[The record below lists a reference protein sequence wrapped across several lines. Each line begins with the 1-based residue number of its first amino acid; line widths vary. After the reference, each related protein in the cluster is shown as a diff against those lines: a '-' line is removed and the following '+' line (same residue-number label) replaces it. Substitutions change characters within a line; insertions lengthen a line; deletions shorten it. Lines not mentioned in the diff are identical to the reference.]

1 MTEPTRGAIRAVL
14 GRRKIFKM
22 AAAGVVAASI
32 GVAAA
37 GPAGAQDLP
46 AATAQS
52 IADHFSA
59 VKTMSGEF
67 MQIGPTGQ
75 QTGGKFFIERPGK
88 IRFNYDPPSPISVV
102 SDGKSVVIGNSKLDT
117 WDLYPL
123 STTPLKL
130 LLSRHIDLSGKMV
143 KSVKQGPDLTT
154 IVLGDRSVFGNSTIT
169 MMFDPTSYD
178 LKQWTITDAQGK
190 DTTVMIYNVQTG
202 VELADKMF
210 DIPYG
215 KIRPGSSPRQ

>member
-1 MTEPTRGAIRAVL
+1 MNERSNHAGRIAF
-14 GRRKIFKM
+14 GRRTFCKAFAM
-22 AAAGVVAASI
+22 GTAAAAI
-32 GVAAA
+32 GIAA
-37 GPAGAQDLP
+37 GRPTLAQGLP
-46 AATAQS
+46 AAAAQR
-52 IADHFSA
+52 IADHFSSIR
-59 VKTMSGEF
+59 TMAGEF
-67 MQIGPTGQ
+67 VQIGPTGQ

-88 IRFNYDPPSPISVV
+88 IRFNYDPPSPISVI

-117 WDLYPL
+117 WNLYPL

-130 LLSRHIDLSGKMV
+130 LLSDRIDLSGRMV

-202 VELADKMF
+202 VQLADSMF
-210 DIPYG
+210 NIPYNE
-215 KIRPGSSPRQ
+215 IRHGSTRQ